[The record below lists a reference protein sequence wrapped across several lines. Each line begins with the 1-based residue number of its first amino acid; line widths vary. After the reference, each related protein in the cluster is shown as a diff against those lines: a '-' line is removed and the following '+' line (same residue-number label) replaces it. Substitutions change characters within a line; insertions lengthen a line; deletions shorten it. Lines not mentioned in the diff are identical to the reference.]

1 MSVDRE
7 DRSIPG
13 QSFLRH
19 SGDQVRSQ
27 KCRDRSGIEAAD
39 QIPISGYEGLD
50 YRTMGTLAA
59 CAGESR
65 GGENTPL
72 LVPVRID
79 DQFTGFSFAS
89 MDFYTVTG
97 KLWEIWLEY
106 EDVFGRRFLRRASQ
120 ETRAGGESKAYP
132 GIGGPTGI
140 IAHVLFAA
148 QPWVTFPKNP
158 ES

>member
-1 MSVDRE
+1 
-7 DRSIPG
+7 
-13 QSFLRH
+13 
-19 SGDQVRSQ
+19 
-27 KCRDRSGIEAAD
+27 
-39 QIPISGYEGLD
+39 
-50 YRTMGTLAA
+50 
-59 CAGESR
+59 
-65 GGENTPL
+65 
-72 LVPVRID
+72 
-79 DQFTGFSFAS
+79 